1 MKNFYIGQEVQINH
15 DDGDLGSVFGRGRV
29 VPALTAVSMD
39 KPNLPVLKPGFVRV
53 ELHDGTLKDLP
64 RESLKGIL

>member
-15 DDGDLGSVFGRGRV
+15 DGDLGSVFGRGRV
-29 VPALTAVSMD
+29 VSALTEMFMD
-39 KPNLPVLKPGFVRV
+39 KPTTTVLKPGFVRV
-53 ELHDGTLKDLP
+53 ELHDGSLKDLP